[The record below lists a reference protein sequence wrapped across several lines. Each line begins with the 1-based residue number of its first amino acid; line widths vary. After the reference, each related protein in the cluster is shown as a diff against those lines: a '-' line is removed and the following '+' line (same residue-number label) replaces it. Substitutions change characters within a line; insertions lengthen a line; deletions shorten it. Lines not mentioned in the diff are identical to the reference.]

1 MKKCLLCISA
11 FLLLLSCKHNDKYSK
26 IHKAEWLV
34 GSWSNTSADE
44 TLTEIWE
51 KLNDSVFAG
60 QAFVINE
67 ENDTIFFE
75 HIRLE
80 ETKGEV
86 FYIVT
91 VPDQNDGQAVPFKM
105 TAINDSLIVFENPEH
120 DYPQK
125 IAYRKV
131 NADSLIAE
139 ISGKPNGIM
148 QSEKFPMKKKD

>member
-11 FLLLLSCKHNDKYSK
+11 FLLLLSCKHDDKYANIK
-26 IHKAEWLV
+26 KAEWLV

-44 TLTEIWE
+44 TLTEIWQNI
-51 KLNDSVFAG
+51 NDSVFAG

-67 ENDTIFFE
+67 ENDTVFFE

-80 ETKGEV
+80 ETKGEL

-91 VPDQNDGQAVPFKM
+91 VPNQNEGQAVPFKM

-131 NADSLIAE
+131 NADSLVAE
-139 ISGKPNGIM
+139 ISGKPKGIM
-148 QSEKFPMKKKD
+148 HSEKFPMKKKD